1 MAISKI
7 GGGASDNW
15 ELISS
20 VTPTAGSAA
29 VNFTGL
35 SPYKKFLV
43 KGKAVSQ
50 SSNIIS
56 IRLNNDSGT
65 NYDYIF
71 SNWGGSTLVNTGV
84 GGATAFEIT
93 QISSSADHFD
103 AVLENC
109 DNSGLKLLTYGLSL
123 GGITARRG
131 YWGVYVASAIVTQVN
146 VVGSGTFSGAGT
158 ISLYGVK

>member
-43 KGKAVSQ
+43 KGKAGERYISVTDIGR
-50 SSNIIS
+50 IIKQLKYIP
-56 IRLNNDSGT
+56 IRN
-65 NYDYIF
+65 
-71 SNWGGSTLVNTGV
+71 TL
-84 GGATAFEIT
+84 
-93 QISSSADHFD
+93 
-103 AVLENC
+103 C
-109 DNSGLKLLTYGLSL
+109 
-123 GGITARRG
+123 R
-131 YWGVYVASAIVTQVN
+131 
-146 VVGSGTFSGAGT
+146 
-158 ISLYGVK
+158 